1 MDQWTEFEGK
11 EGWTVINHNNQ
22 PEHMLFQTWILSED
36 VVLAVRTVLSLLS
49 ETTHLIGQNSA
60 VQLRA
65 WACFQRIV
73 LISIHFEFFF
83 AKSTEL
89 WDPFLYANLFMGS
102 SFSFPKNHAIH
113 TDLEL
118 LTSDGKK
125 NHYNLWN
132 GRYEN
137 CLGNLKFILSKIR
150 TFVRWLLK
158 KFIIYIQCQ
167 CVKTSNVGV
176 EKIYL

>member
-1 MDQWTEFEGK
+1 
-11 EGWTVINHNNQ
+11 
-22 PEHMLFQTWILSED
+22 
-36 VVLAVRTVLSLLS
+36 
-49 ETTHLIGQNSA
+49 
-60 VQLRA
+60 
-65 WACFQRIV
+65 
-73 LISIHFEFFF
+73 
-83 AKSTEL
+83 
-89 WDPFLYANLFMGS
+89 MGS

-150 TFVRWLLK
+150 TFVGFYKNLLFIFSVSVSKLQMLELK
-158 KFIIYIQCQ
+158 KYIYNFFFDILVDQNPWK
-167 CVKTSNVGV
+167 VYIGA
-176 EKIYL
+176 

>member
-65 WACFQRIV
+65 
-73 LISIHFEFFF
+73 
-83 AKSTEL
+83 
-89 WDPFLYANLFMGS
+89 
-102 SFSFPKNHAIH
+102 
-113 TDLEL
+113 
-118 LTSDGKK
+118 
-125 NHYNLWN
+125 
-132 GRYEN
+132 
-137 CLGNLKFILSKIR
+137 
-150 TFVRWLLK
+150 
-158 KFIIYIQCQ
+158 
-167 CVKTSNVGV
+167 
-176 EKIYL
+176 

>member
-1 MDQWTEFEGK
+1 MS
-11 EGWTVINHNNQ
+11 
-22 PEHMLFQTWILSED
+22 MLSKNSLDFYSLWIS
-36 VVLAVRTVLSLLS
+36 
-49 ETTHLIGQNSA
+49 
-60 VQLRA
+60 
-65 WACFQRIV
+65 
-73 LISIHFEFFF
+73 F

-89 WDPFLYANLFMGS
+89 WGPYLNANLFMGS

-150 TFVRWLLK
+150 TFVGFYKNLLFIFSVSVSKLQMLELK
-158 KFIIYIQCQ
+158 KYIYNFFFDILVDQNPWK
-167 CVKTSNVGV
+167 VYIGA
-176 EKIYL
+176 